1 MCSRAYS
8 EESFKE
14 VLEVAKMV
22 GKINDLSAVIPFLD
36 SDLESARFWGLIGI
50 DAYQGDIGQV
60 HSDLIRLLSDDA
72 PAVAIKAAEILIKRK
87 DNNAAYEVLKN
98 MLLLEEEVQVLQAAI
113 SVRRLGLKAKPLIPI
128 ITEEIFPKYSG
139 EIWGRYKNWS
149 YPMFIGMA
157 LDQVQINCG
166 IDVPKRK

>member
-1 MCSRAYS
+1 MMHPRW
-8 EESFKE
+8 
-14 VLEVAKMV
+14 
-22 GKINDLSAVIPFLD
+22 P
-36 SDLESARFWGLIGI
+36 
-50 DAYQGDIGQV
+50 
-60 HSDLIRLLSDDA
+60 
-72 PAVAIKAAEILIKRK
+72 
-87 DNNAAYEVLKN
+87 
-98 MLLLEEEVQVLQAAI
+98 I